1 MFVYMTIY
9 VANEDQMFEV
19 FDQRR
24 VLELVSVAYDKQ
36 QIELELLKQKTGLF
50 KKQNKNVAMKSIL
63 KEFENL
69 VNEENKKI
77 DFTETLKLIK

>member
-36 QIELELLKQKTGLF
+36 QIELELLK
-50 KKQNKNVAMKSIL
+50 
-63 KEFENL
+63 
-69 VNEENKKI
+69 
-77 DFTETLKLIK
+77 